1 MTMHGALH
9 PKSDVDSV
17 YLSKEMGGRELISCE
32 RCVRV
37 EKNNLGWY
45 VRDSFESLIEGVKAA
60 ETIECNNTVNKKEF
74 KQLDEG
80 KEGTTE
86 KQKNVW
92 AVCKR
97 NASQKQQIKK
107 KHGTGQKKRT

>member
-1 MTMHGALH
+1 MTMNGALH
-9 PKSDVDSV
+9 PKIDVDIV
-17 YLSKEMGGRELISCE
+17 YLSREMGGRELISCK

-45 VRDSFESLIEGVKAA
+45 VRESLESLIEGVKVA
-60 ETIECNNTVNKKEF
+60 EAIECNNTVNKKEF

-86 KQKNVW
+86 KQKNIW

-97 NASQKQQIKK
+97 NVSQKQQIKK
-107 KHGTGQKKRT
+107 KHGTGQKKLT

>member
-1 MTMHGALH
+1 M
-9 PKSDVDSV
+9 
-17 YLSKEMGGRELISCE
+17 
-32 RCVRV
+32 
-37 EKNNLGWY
+37 
-45 VRDSFESLIEGVKAA
+45 KAA
-60 ETIECNNTVNKKEF
+60 ETIECNNSVNKKEF

-97 NASQKQQIKK
+97 NVSQKQQIKK
-107 KHGTGQKKRT
+107 KHRTGQKKRT